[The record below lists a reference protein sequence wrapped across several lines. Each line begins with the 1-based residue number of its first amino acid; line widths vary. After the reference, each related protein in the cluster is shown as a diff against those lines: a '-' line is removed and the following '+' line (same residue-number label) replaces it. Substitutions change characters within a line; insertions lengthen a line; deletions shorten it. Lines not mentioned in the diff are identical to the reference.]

1 MMRRL
6 IFTTIL
12 MGLWLGVA
20 DAQVVSDRVS
30 PPFSLPMG
38 EGLYRIASAEP
49 LGKGGIYLRYA
60 SEAYQIS
67 VRKVGEGTSLTGHFG
82 LAYGLGNSV
91 DIGISVPAM
100 FDVAGGLAKY
110 GSGDIATTLKFGFPG
125 RFPSSYYFGFDVS
138 VLHPYGY
145 KGRTAL
151 NVRPYSRDG
160 REMSSRVMLD
170 INKDA
175 IGFRGNIGY
184 LFSAVSRDPGLMY
197 GGAVEVGR
205 GQVFT
210 MTAEYWSEPSAIG
223 GQTTRAILGA
233 RMNLWRLK
241 LEAGIE
247 KGLSDDLPNVTA
259 MAGIRIQPK
268 LGQGR
273 KRLNSSIVRAPK
285 DVETTIRVAV
295 VNLEGFEH
303 QRAGEQVAQE
313 IRTKLARYAHIRL
326 VDVGSDAR
334 FLDPDA
340 AMRLAQSANVDVV
353 ITGRILRHEMARA
366 SKPNLPLVVGL
377 PQTRAHVAAD
387 IRVIDR
393 REGSNV
399 LSFSLEGVGQQSRG
413 VRMFPTL
420 GDDRTSYLSAL
431 DKQRV
436 WTEAIVNMLTNL
448 FEGMHDNYE
457 WFPG

>member
-1 MMRRL
+1 MKRFFL
-6 IFTTIL
+6 ILAAIV
-12 MGLWLGVA
+12 LWHVPSG
-20 DAQVVSDRVS
+20 AQVISDRVS

-49 LGKGGIYLRYA
+49 LGKGGLYLRYA

-67 VRKVGEGTSLTGHFG
+67 VRKVGEGTSLTGHLG
-82 LAYGLGNSV
+82 LAYGLGNSI
-91 DIGISVPAM
+91 DIGLSVPVM

-110 GSGDIATTLKFGFPG
+110 GSGDISTTIKMGFPG
-125 RFPSSYYFGFDVS
+125 KFPSSYYFGFDLS

-145 KGRTAL
+145 KGKTAL
-151 NVRPYSRDG
+151 NVRPYSREG
-160 REMSSRVMLD
+160 REMSSRMMLD

-175 IGFRGNIGY
+175 IGFRANMGY
-184 LFSAVSRDPGLMY
+184 LFSAISRDPGLMY
-197 GGAVEVGR
+197 GGAVEIGR

-210 MTAEYWSEPSAIG
+210 MTAEYWSEPSALG
-223 GQTTRAILGA
+223 GQTSRAILGA

-241 LEAGIE
+241 LEGGIE

-259 MAGIRIQPK
+259 MAGIRLQPK
-268 LGQGR
+268 LGKGR
-273 KRLNSSIVRAPK
+273 KRANASVVRVPK
-285 DVETTIRVAV
+285 DVETTVRVAV
-295 VNLEGFEH
+295 VNLAGFEH
-303 QRAGEQVAQE
+303 QRAGELVAEE
-313 IRTKLARYAHIRL
+313 IRTKLMRYGHIRL
-326 VDVGSDAR
+326 VDVGKDTQ

-353 ITGRILRHEMARA
+353 ITGRVLRHEMARA

-377 PQTRAHVAAD
+377 PQTRAHMAAD

-393 REGSNV
+393 RDSGKT
-399 LSFSLEGVGQQSRG
+399 LSFALEGVGQQSRG

-431 DKQRV
+431 EKQRV
-436 WTEAIVNMLTNL
+436 WTEAVVHMLTDL
-448 FEGMHDNYE
+448 FDGMQDNFE